1 MLYNAIITIYCQL
14 FTGYDNYTVK
24 KRLGD
29 KMSVKERIL
38 SLKILEM
45 QRSQELY
52 MNRIGITVTLVKT
65 PNLDNDCKNNK
76 GVKNNDKK
84 RTN

>member
-1 MLYNAIITIYCQL
+1 MYNAIITIYCRL
-14 FTGYDNYTVK
+14 LTGYDNYTVK

-38 SLKILEM
+38 SLKLLEM

-65 PNLDNDCKNNK
+65 PDSDNDRKNNK
-76 GVKNNDKK
+76 GVKSNDKK
-84 RTN
+84 RRN